1 MKRSAVAAAGGLYT
15 LVVTDGGK
23 GIELYGPY
31 RDAGEQEAYRRDWL
45 GEGALESASEVAL
58 RLTVRGA
65 VEVETF

>member
-1 MKRSAVAAAGGLYT
+1 MVASGGGLFT

-31 RDAGEQEAYRRDWL
+31 RDAAEQEAYRRDWL
-45 GEGALESASEVAL
+45 GEGALVAESEVAL
-58 RLTVRGA
+58 KLTVRGA